1 MSWNGVLDKHEVQNF
16 SQDQKHN
23 PGQDVPT
30 NNKNFQ
36 APSNPQS
43 YAPNNPQKDL
53 NAPPTFQEKKLSK
66 DDFTG
71 FSGQNPVSEGGL
83 GKSTQY
89 ETGLPLPQ
97 DVGSQGTGQGGLAQ
111 EGRREVSGQT
121 TSTKAMP
128 EGNVGI

>member
-1 MSWNGVLDKHEVQNF
+1 MSYNGVLDNHEVKNF

-23 PGQDVPT
+23 PGQDIPT

-43 YAPNNPQKDL
+43 YAPANPQKDL
-53 NAPPTFQEKKLSK
+53 NAPPTFQDKKYAK

-71 FSGQNPVSEGGL
+71 FSGQNPVSEEGL
-83 GKSTQY
+83 GKTTQY
-89 ETGLPLPQ
+89 ETGLPLPK
-97 DVGSQGTGQGGLAQ
+97 DVNSQGTG
-111 EGRREVSGQT
+111 REASGQS
-121 TSTKAMP
+121 TSTQTLQ